1 MKKILFLAVFMLVV
15 CETTT
20 SANSFLPYQEIVLVQ
35 SMTDKTDKDKDE
47 RPIKG
52 MKDITDGPKTR
63 SLIGQTAHACL
74 LDNKTLSIVFQ
85 NAVENATISII
96 STDNDATVH
105 WESYNYPTEITIDMS
120 SEQRGDYMIEISTD
134 CTTLTGDFTLQ

>member
-1 MKKILFLAVFMLVV
+1 MRMKKILFLAVFMLMV
-15 CETTT
+15 CETTI

-35 SMTDKTDKDKDE
+35 SMTDKDEDE

-52 MKDITDGPKTR
+52 MKEITDGPKTR
-63 SLIGQTAHACL
+63 SLIGQTVHACL
-74 LDNKTLSIVFQ
+74 LDNNTLSIVFQ

-96 STDNDATVH
+96 STDNEATVY

-120 SEQRGDYMIEISTD
+120 SEQRGDYTIEISTD
-134 CTTLTGDFTLQ
+134 CTTLTGDFILQ

>member
-35 SMTDKTDKDKDE
+35 SMTDKDEDE

-52 MKDITDGPKTR
+52 MKEITDGPKTR
-63 SLIGQTAHACL
+63 SLIGQTVHACL
-74 LDNKTLSIVFQ
+74 LDNNTLSIVFQ

-96 STDNDATVH
+96 STDNEATVY
-105 WESYNYPTEITIDMS
+105 WESYNYPTEITI
-120 SEQRGDYMIEISTD
+120 T
-134 CTTLTGDFTLQ
+134 